1 MTHARLALAAAV
13 AATGLS
19 VLGAAHAADES
30 NVYVGAG
37 IGSASLSEKGGGVDT
52 GLASQGIT
60 STSDIKKNELN
71 YGLNLGYQF
80 NRNFALEG
88 GWTSL
93 GKHDITGTV
102 SAPAADTLSGSV
114 KAHMFDVAAVGT
126 LPLDGGFGVYGKLGL
141 ARTSTK
147 VDVGSGTG
155 ATTPAD
161 TSENRWGP
169 LYGLGVSYA
178 FNRDVEGT
186 LEYDRV
192 DRLGN
197 DSTTGRFDANLVTA
211 GVRVRF

>member
-1 MTHARLALAAAV
+1 MNTVRIAVAAAV

-19 VLGAAHAADES
+19 IGSAQAADEAGF
-30 NVYVGAG
+30 YVGAG
-37 IGSASLSEKGGGVDT
+37 LGSASLSEKGGGVDT
-52 GLASQGIT
+52 GLANQGIT
-60 STSDIKKNELN
+60 SASDIKKNELN

-80 NRNFALEG
+80 NRYVAVEG
-88 GWTSL
+88 GWTNL
-93 GKHDITGTV
+93 GKHDITGTA
-102 SAPAADTLSGSV
+102 SAPVADTLTGSV

-147 VDVGSGTG
+147 VDVNSATGT
-155 ATTPAD
+155 TTPGD

-169 LYGLGVSYA
+169 LYGVGVSYA
-178 FNRDVEGT
+178 FDKDIEGT

-192 DRLGN
+192 DRLGS
-197 DSTTGRFDANLVTA
+197 DSSTGRFDANLVTA